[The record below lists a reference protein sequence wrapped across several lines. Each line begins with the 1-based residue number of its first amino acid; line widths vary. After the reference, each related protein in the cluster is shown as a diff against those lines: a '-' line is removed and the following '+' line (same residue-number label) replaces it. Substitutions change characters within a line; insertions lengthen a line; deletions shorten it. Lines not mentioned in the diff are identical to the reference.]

1 MIKRLYI
8 KNFILIKE
16 ISLDLL
22 DGFSAITGETGAGK
36 SILVGAIGLILGS
49 RADSKSVREGATKAI
64 IEAEFLTDGI
74 EGLKELFESE
84 ALDYDSTCILRREVL
99 SSGKSRAF
107 VNDTPVTLSTLR
119 AIGER
124 LVDIHSQH
132 HNMLIGEEVYQ
143 MGVLDTLANNA
154 NLLHRYSAA
163 YEEYCAALRQLKS
176 ETKRLEEQKKEEDY
190 LTFQYKQLD
199 DAHLKSGEWTQLEER
214 QAMATHGQEINEA
227 LRFLASFDSAATEE
241 QPSISEQI
249 SSAVKM
255 LDRVSEHYSQAA
267 ELHERLSS
275 LSVELSDIIREADS
289 LLDGVDVDPQ
299 ELEQLEARLDLLQGL
314 LFKHN
319 LTEFD
324 ELIALRERYAAQLAE
339 ISDSDYHLNELE
351 KEVNERK
358 QEALSLAKSLSESR
372 EKAAEDM
379 LPILHELMKELG
391 IAGATFKVERTDLPQ
406 LDEFGID
413 RIQFLFATNK
423 QTTLQP
429 IKEIA
434 SGGEISRF
442 MLALKSIIAAHRV
455 LPTVIF
461 DEIDTGVSGEVA
473 EKLGRVM
480 KRLSRHIQVLS
491 ITHLPQIAALA
502 DHQLVVAKVEETDG
516 YVTGI
521 KEVRGEERVK
531 ELASMLSGA
540 ELTDAAMANAK
551 ELLTKNNKVK

>member
-1 MIKRLYI
+1 MISRLYI

-16 ISLDLL
+16 ISLDLH

-49 RADSKSVREGATKAI
+49 RADSKSVRAGANKAI

-74 EGLKELFESE
+74 EGLKELFDRE
-84 ALDYDSTCILRREVL
+84 ALDYESTCILRREVL

-107 VNDTPVTLSTLR
+107 VNDTPVTLNVLR

-132 HNMLIGEEVYQ
+132 HNMLIGDEGYQ
-143 MGVLDTLANNA
+143 MRVLDTLANNA
-154 NLLHRYSAA
+154 SLLQEYSAA
-163 YEEYCAALRQLKS
+163 YERYGDALRQLKS
-176 ETKRLEEQKKEEDY
+176 ETKRLQEQKKEEDY

-199 DAHLKSGEWTQLEER
+199 DAHLKSGEWAQLEER
-214 QAMATHGQEINEA
+214 QAMAAHGQEINEA
-227 LRFLASFDSAATEE
+227 LRLVASFDHPVSDEY
-241 QPSISEQI
+241 PSVNEQI
-249 SSAVKM
+249 TSAVKM

-267 ELHERLSS
+267 ELHERLNS
-275 LSVELSDIIREADS
+275 LSLELSDIIREADS

-319 LTEFD
+319 LTEFE
-324 ELIALRERYAAQLAE
+324 ELIDLRDRYAEQLAE
-339 ISDSDYHLNELE
+339 ISDSDYHLSELE
-351 KEVNERK
+351 KEVKERK
-358 QEALSLAKSLSESR
+358 KEALQLAKSLSATR
-372 EKAAEDM
+372 QKAADEM
-379 LPILHELMKELG
+379 LPVLHELMTELG
-391 IAGATFKVERTDLPQ
+391 IAGATFKVEQTELSQ
-406 LDEFGID
+406 LDEYGID
-413 RIQFLFATNK
+413 QIQFLFATNK

-429 IKEIA
+429 IREIA

-442 MLALKSIIAAHRV
+442 MLALKSVIAAHRV

-480 KRLSRHIQVLS
+480 KRLSLHIQVLS

-502 DHQLVVAKVEETDG
+502 EHQLVVAKVEEADG

-521 KEVRGEERVK
+521 KEVEGEERVK

-540 ELTDAAMANAK
+540 ELTDAAIANAK
-551 ELLTKNNKVK
+551 ELLTKKNK